1 MASRVVLMNALYDQ
15 VIEFI
20 HELSNMYPNDPDFP
34 LFLTTTRLLRT
45 TNPSLLPKNIFEM
58 TFPYTERIMARDE
71 KFFIEQDFSVVETY
85 DINLLTKIKEY
96 VSTMTPESKQHV
108 WAYIHN
114 ITRLSKVLN

>member
-1 MASRVVLMNALYDQ
+1 MNALYDQ